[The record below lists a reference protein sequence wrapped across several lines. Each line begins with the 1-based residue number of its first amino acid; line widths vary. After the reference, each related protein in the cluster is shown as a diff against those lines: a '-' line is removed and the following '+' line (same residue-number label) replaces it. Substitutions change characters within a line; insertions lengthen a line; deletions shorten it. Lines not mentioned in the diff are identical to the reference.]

1 MKFSLFL
8 RQINTKEKMLGFDY
22 GYWEVAIE
30 KHGRIKLPTMLL
42 KSLAEDDRKSF
53 VVTPGFGNHIALWTM
68 KAYQKQID
76 YLNSLDRNII
86 AIKKYRNAF
95 LTRNTF
101 VECDSQDR
109 LVIPKPFMELYHI
122 DREVVLVLDNGKIE
136 LWNSEEYHKE
146 FDMTPEELDELNEA
160 IHLGQYNTA
169 RKEETNELP

>member
-1 MKFSLFL
+1 MSA
-8 RQINTKEKMLGFDY
+8 FDY

-53 VVTPGFGNHIALWTM
+53 VVTPGFGNHIALWTV
-68 KAYQKQID
+68 KAYQQQMD

-122 DREVVLVLDNGKIE
+122 DREVVLILDNGKIE

-146 FDMTPEELDELNEA
+146 FDMTPEELNKLNEA
-160 IHLGQYNTA
+160 IHLGQFNSA